1 MGFNWKLF
9 TVSLNVNLGFGVVS
23 LPPFIVLF
31 LLGFIIIAVL
41 SWMSYMLSL
50 QKMIYELEQGVETGQ
65 MKEKVVRKR
74 FRKLLLDEQTLDLM
88 KDKLHIEDIRARQE
102 ELIHSVSEL
111 KNHLKERKQINPEGQ
126 SQKDN

>member
-9 TVSLNVNLGFGVVS
+9 TVSLNINLGFGTVS
-23 LPPFIVLF
+23 LPPFILLF
-31 LLGFIIIAVL
+31 LVGFIIIAIL

-50 QKMIYELEQGVETGQ
+50 QKMIYELERGVESGH

-88 KDKLHIEDIRARQE
+88 KDRLHIEDIRSRQE
-102 ELIHSVSEL
+102 ELIRSVSEL
-111 KNHLKERKQINPEGQ
+111 KNHLKSGEQINPGGQ